1 MRADADQQLRA
12 KGGTGTMT
20 TPSGPGPGR
29 HDPGLD
35 AIMSERRQLINLAYR
50 LLGSLAD
57 AEDAVQETYARWYAL
72 PPQQQDAILS
82 PAAWLTTVASRICLD
97 LLRSARARRERYV
110 GEWIPEPLPDPA
122 EQPGGRLGGAA
133 ADPADR
139 VTLDES
145 VSMAF
150 LVLLDSMTPAQRV
163 AFVLHDVFGY
173 SFAEVA
179 EITGRAPAACRQL
192 ASSGRRRIRASQAPA
207 TPRAR
212 QARLVRD
219 FKQAWEAKDINAL
232 IGLLDPGATV
242 AGDGGGLVSA
252 SPRPIEGGE
261 QIARYL
267 TGLLK
272 GPAAGVTFAERTVNG
287 QPGLIAQRDGV
298 TVAVYAFEIAGDRIK
313 HIWAVLNPGKLRP
326 WTAGPRG

>member
-1 MRADADQQLRA
+1 
-12 KGGTGTMT
+12 MT
-20 TPSGPGPGR
+20 TASGPGQGQP
-29 HDPGLD
+29 DPSLA

-57 AEDAVQETYARWYAL
+57 AEDAVQETYARWYAMS
-72 PPQQQDAILS
+72 PRQREAIES

-97 LLRSARARRERYV
+97 LLRSARVRRERYV

-122 EQPGGRLGGAA
+122 EQPAGRLGAGG

-150 LVLLDSMTPAQRV
+150 LVMLDSMTPAQRV

-192 ASSGRRRIRASQAPA
+192 ASAARRRVRTSQQPGA
-207 TPRAR
+207 PRAG
-212 QARLVRD
+212 QAGLVRD
-219 FKQAWEAKDINAL
+219 FKQAWEAKNIEAL
-232 IGLLDPGATV
+232 IGLLDPGATMT
-242 AGDGGGLVSA
+242 GDGGGLVSA
-252 SPRPIEGGE
+252 APRPIEGGD
-261 QIARYL
+261 QIARYIV
-267 TGLLK
+267 GLLD

-287 QPGLIAQRDGV
+287 QPGLVAQHDGV

-313 HIWAVLNPGKLRP
+313 HVWAVLNPGKLRP
-326 WTAGPRG
+326 WTAEPRA